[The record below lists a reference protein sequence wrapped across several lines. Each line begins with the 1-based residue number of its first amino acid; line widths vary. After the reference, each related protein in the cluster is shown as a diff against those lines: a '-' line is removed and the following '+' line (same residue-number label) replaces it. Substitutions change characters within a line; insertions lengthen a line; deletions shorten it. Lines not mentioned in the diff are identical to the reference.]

1 MPGPNRAPRGGY
13 QKPKNMGK
21 TISRLLGYLTRN
33 PLPLLLVIG
42 CLLVSVLTN
51 LGGSYMMRGIINDFI
66 WSGCT
71 DFAGLGLAILKLIGI
86 YVVGCLATYG
96 QSATM
101 VRLAQRGVNR
111 LRKDLF
117 DKLQDLPLA
126 YFDNH
131 PHGEL
136 MSRFTNDAD
145 NVQMALEQSVV
156 SLLSSCLMF
165 VGLVG
170 LMLFINWKLFLVT
183 LVVLAVTM
191 LLFKYLGGKSRR
203 FYREQQAALGAVNG
217 NIQEMIEGLKVVK
230 AFTHENQAKADFKE
244 LNDTYRDAAQKAN
257 FYSTMIMP
265 VSGNL
270 MNISYALT
278 AAAGG
283 LLSVLQGFDL
293 GGLVVYLN
301 YSKQVGQP
309 LNQISQQMTS
319 LLSAMAGAERIFEV
333 MDTQPEVDEGKITL
347 VRAKKAADGTLTE
360 AADGTLT
367 EAAEGER
374 THCWAWKVP
383 ENPRMTLVPCVK
395 DADGTLTECGEDTPD
410 HLWAWKYPQG
420 DPAQGLHRIRGAVAR
435 REGYTLTELTGAV
448 RFQDVDFSYV
458 PGKQILND
466 VTVYANPGQKIAF
479 VGSTGAGKTTIT
491 NLINRFYEIQS
502 GVITYGGIDVKEIKK
517 DDLRKSLGAVLQD
530 THLFTGTVMENI
542 RYGRL
547 DATDDECIAAA
558 KTAGAHSFI
567 RRLPDGYDTMV
578 TGDGGNLSQGQRQ
591 LLAIARA
598 AVADPPVM
606 ILDEATSSIDTRTE
620 ALIQKGMDALMEG
633 RTVFVI
639 AHRLSTVRNA
649 DCIVVI
655 EHGEIQEKGSHA
667 ELLEEKGRYY
677 QLYTGQ
683 FQLD

>member
-33 PLPLLLVIG
+33 PLPLFLVIG

-347 VRAKKAADGTLTE
+347 SGPKRPPTAPSPRPPRASA
-360 AADGTLT
+360 
-367 EAAEGER
+367 
-374 THCWAWKVP
+374 P
-383 ENPRMTLVPCVK
+383 
-395 DADGTLTECGEDTPD
+395 
-410 HLWAWKYPQG
+410 
-420 DPAQGLHRIRGAVAR
+420 
-435 REGYTLTELTGAV
+435 
-448 RFQDVDFSYV
+448 
-458 PGKQILND
+458 
-466 VTVYANPGQKIAF
+466 
-479 VGSTGAGKTTIT
+479 
-491 NLINRFYEIQS
+491 
-502 GVITYGGIDVKEIKK
+502 
-517 DDLRKSLGAVLQD
+517 
-530 THLFTGTVMENI
+530 
-542 RYGRL
+542 
-547 DATDDECIAAA
+547 
-558 KTAGAHSFI
+558 TAGPGRC
-567 RRLPDGYDTMV
+567 RRTP
-578 TGDGGNLSQGQRQ
+578 
-591 LLAIARA
+591 A
-598 AVADPPVM
+598 
-606 ILDEATSSIDTRTE
+606 
-620 ALIQKGMDALMEG
+620 
-633 RTVFVI
+633 
-639 AHRLSTVRNA
+639 
-649 DCIVVI
+649 
-655 EHGEIQEKGSHA
+655 
-667 ELLEEKGRYY
+667 
-677 QLYTGQ
+677 
-683 FQLD
+683 